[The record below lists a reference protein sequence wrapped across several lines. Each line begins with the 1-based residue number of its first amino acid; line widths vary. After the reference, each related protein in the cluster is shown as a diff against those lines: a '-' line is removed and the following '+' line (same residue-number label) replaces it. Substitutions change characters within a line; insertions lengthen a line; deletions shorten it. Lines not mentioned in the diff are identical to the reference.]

1 MEPFIGA
8 THNVWRRG
16 DSFQAAGVATFAF
29 RAFRVD
35 RDMTYFTCQAGSA
48 RPEFS
53 IQDDCPAD
61 SLTDRDVKKIAAAAT
76 GANLEF
82 TIGRGV
88 GVVFQFEAQARGFH
102 EFGVKIIADYA
113 RQGSCSQYP
122 ICLTVNQTQYVDS
135 DRRDSV
141 CVLT

>member
-1 MEPFIGA
+1 MESFIGA

-16 DSFQAAGVATFAF
+16 HSFEAAGVATFAF

-53 IQDDCPAD
+53 VQDNCSTD
-61 SLTDRDVKKIAAAAT
+61 SLTDRDVEKIAAAAP

-88 GVVFQFEAQARGFH
+88 GVVFQFKAQASGFH

-113 RQGSCSQYP
+113 RQVSCSQYP
-122 ICLTVNQTQYVDS
+122 ISLTVNQTRYGDS
-135 DRRDSV
+135 D
-141 CVLT
+141 